1 MLRPTRARKSARK
14 MARGGTDV
22 VKERPLQDLQG
33 GEIIQPQPVRQSR
46 GAPRTA
52 RGEAPFLL
60 RDHLAPSGE
69 LDFGDPRL
77 PFRAALDPRVL
88 AGHPDLCLI
97 GRVNR
102 CPRVVSLAVGA
113 INLVASKDREFF
125 EVSEGAVGH
134 VDIVV
139 GSEAPKVPWPKASS
153 WLQARS
159 G

>member
-1 MLRPTRARKSARK
+1 MLRPTRARKSAGK

-22 VKERPLQDLQG
+22 VKERPLQDLQS

-52 RGEAPFLL
+52 RGEAHFLL
-60 RDHLAPSGE
+60 RDHVAASGE
-69 LDFGDPRL
+69 LDFGDPRS
-77 PFRAALDPRVL
+77 PFRAALDPGIL
-88 AGHPDLCLI
+88 ASHPDLRRV
-97 GRVNR
+97 GRVNG
-102 CPRVVSLAVGA
+102 CSRVVPPAVGA
-113 INLVASKDREFF
+113 IGLVASKDREFF
-125 EVSEGAVGH
+125 EGSGGAVGH

-139 GSEAPKVPWPKASS
+139 GSEGPKASS